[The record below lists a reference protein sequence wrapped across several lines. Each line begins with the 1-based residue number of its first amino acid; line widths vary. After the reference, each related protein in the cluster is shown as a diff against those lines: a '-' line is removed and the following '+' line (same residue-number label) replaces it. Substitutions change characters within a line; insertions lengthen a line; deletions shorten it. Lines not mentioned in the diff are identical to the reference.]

1 MSLSSC
7 LHHECD
13 VLFYA
18 ERSLHLPYLEPI
30 HDYLKKNYPHL
41 DLLFAAPTY
50 IATSMDEAGVGLS
63 EYEIQRISKKGN
75 FCPDSSKIQ
84 ARIAVVADVC
94 HLRIP
99 HISRVINVGHGLI
112 CKGLYYCRSNIIR
125 RENLSEMMCVPGPWH
140 KKRLKDNVFIP
151 IEVTGFIKS
160 DLLFGPDSSNRE
172 KFCTKYNINPDKKIL
187 LYAPTYN
194 KELSSIPSIKDNIV
208 KLVNKDTNLI
218 IKLHHMT
225 PPEWKEMYKK
235 IAGNNDNIL
244 YLKDNEYSSMMH
256 AADVMV
262 SDVSSIFVEFMLL
275 DKPVVLFN
283 NPELIN
289 FPDYNPNNIEY
300 KIRDAVQEADTFPQ
314 LQQEIEKALENSQML
329 SAQRRHYIEEL
340 DYGQDGQ
347 SAGRAGE
354 AIYSR
359 LDQKNYISRQ
369 KNSYSIFLLLDEEDD
384 NKVVQETLRQIA
396 DKSSQHSI
404 EIFPVCNS
412 ESVKFSWQE
421 QKIPIMA
428 VENETLKLNR
438 ALSLAR
444 GNMGVI
450 LKPGWYLSD
459 NWLKWLNNHFLWN
472 QGTGMVK
479 AAQDINLVRSAFDN
493 VLSDARPPVLCKS
506 MSAALLNLCIGRA
519 SVNDRLTS
527 SCAMIPLPVLKACTE
542 AVPEIFNG
550 DILQNLDMLVTNM
563 GLMSLTALDTLI
575 YPMDQQFFIWD
586 KQALMDAVAMLK
598 KEGLMDEAVKL
609 MQKNHQLFS

>member
-1 MSLSSC
+1 MSLSPY
-7 LHHECD
+7 LHHEYD

-30 HDYLKKNYPHL
+30 HDYLKESYPHL
-41 DLLFAAPTY
+41 DLIFSAPPY
-50 IATSMDEAGVGLS
+50 IATNIDEAGVGLS
-63 EYEIQRISKKGN
+63 ECEIQRISKKGN

-99 HISRVINVGHGLI
+99 HISRVVNVGHGLI
-112 CKGLYYCRSNIIR
+112 CKGLYYCRNNVIR

-140 KKRLKDNVFIP
+140 KRRLEENVFIP

-160 DLLFGPDSSNRE
+160 DLLFGPASSNRE
-172 KFCTKYNINPDKKIL
+172 NFCTEHNINPDNKIL

-194 KELSSIPSIKDNIV
+194 KELSSIPSIKENIV

-225 PPEWKEMYKK
+225 PPEWKVMYKD

-244 YLKDNEYSSMMH
+244 YLTDNEYSSMMH
-256 AADVMV
+256 AADVMI

-300 KIRDAVQEADTFPQ
+300 RIRDAVQEADTFPQ
-314 LQQEIEKALENSQML
+314 LQQEIEKALDNPQML
-329 SAQRRHYIEEL
+329 NAQRRHYIEEL
-340 DYGQDGQ
+340 DFGQDGQ

-384 NKVVQETLRQIA
+384 NKLVQETLRQIA

-404 EIFPVCNS
+404 EIFPVS
-412 ESVKFSWQE
+412 SSDSGTFSWNKQTC
-421 QKIPIMA
+421 PIMA
-428 VENETLKLNR
+428 NDNETFKFNK

-450 LKPGWYLSD
+450 LKPGWHFPD

-472 QGTGMVK
+472 QETGMIK
-479 AAQDINLVRSAFDN
+479 AVQELNLIRSAFEN

-506 MSAALLNLCIGRA
+506 MSAALLNLCIGNA
-519 SVNDRLTS
+519 SMNDRLTS

-542 AVPEIFNG
+542 AVPEIYNG
-550 DILQNLDMLVTNM
+550 NILDNLDMLVTNM

-575 YPMDQQFFIWD
+575 YPMEQQFFIWD
-586 KQALMDAVAMLK
+586 RQALMEAVGMLK
-598 KEGLMDEAVKL
+598 KEGLMEEAVKL
-609 MQKNHQLFS
+609 MKDNSQLFN